1 MQKTSER
8 QTMKKKAFGSH
19 RSPARA
25 LVSVTLLVAA
35 APGWAQLA
43 PPLTGTVA
51 SEPNP
56 YYLGVRQAFTH
67 ESNVNRSP
75 NGRSDNYSTTSLFGG
90 FDQPIGRQRVFGRAA
105 VGLNRYQKEDQLDNT
120 SYDVSAGLDWS
131 TIERLSGNLN
141 VAFSQ
146 SLAAPAVIGV
156 VPDQRRNIATTQSID
171 AAVRWGGASL
181 LTLEGRAGY
190 SNIDYS
196 LPEYQSSESKQSR
209 ASIGLYY
216 RPGGPLRLGVAA
228 RFTRAESPASG
239 PNVTPAVLANT
250 AESRNLDFTANY
262 DVSGQVSAGG
272 RISYTRQ
279 TNSAITAADFSGLT
293 GDLTVGY
300 RPTGK
305 LTFNLYAA
313 RDVGSNSNQFTTTQS
328 FLVGTTL
335 ITTRRT
341 EVVEVSQVTNSA
353 GLGVAYAATG
363 KVTANAGVRYARA
376 KLVSQTVADSTDVL
390 KSAYLGANWE
400 VARNVLVACNLARD
414 ERDVSGSVNYSYTS
428 TSVGC
433 LAQYTWP

>member
-1 MQKTSER
+1 MTTSER
-8 QTMKKKAFGSH
+8 QSMKKNVIGAS
-19 RSPARA
+19 RNPARA
-25 LVSVTLLVAA
+25 LAA
-35 APGWAQLA
+35 ATLAAVAMPGWAQLA

-51 SEPNP
+51 SDPNP
-56 YYLGVRQAFTH
+56 YFLGARQGFTH
-67 ESNVNRSP
+67 ETNVNHTP
-75 NGRSDNYSTTSLFGG
+75 NGRSDNYSTTSVFGG
-90 FDQPIGRQRVFGRAA
+90 FDQPIGRQRVFGRAT
-105 VGLNRYQKEDQLDNT
+105 VGYNRYQHESQLDNT
-120 SYDVSAGLDWS
+120 SYDANAGLDWS

-146 SLAAPAVIGV
+146 NLAAPAVIGF

-171 AAVRWGGASL
+171 ATVRWGGASL

-239 PNVTPAVLANT
+239 PNVTPPVLANT

-293 GDLTVGY
+293 GDLNVAY

-305 LTFNLYAA
+305 LSFNLYAA
-313 RDVGSNSNQFTTTQS
+313 RDVGSNSSQFTTSQS
-328 FLVGTTL
+328 FLVGTTV
-335 ITTRRT
+335 ITTHRN
-341 EVVEVSQVTNSA
+341 EILEVSQVTNSA
-353 GLGVAYAATG
+353 GLGVGYAATG
-363 KVTANAGVRYARA
+363 KITANAGVRYARA
-376 KLVSQTVADSTDVL
+376 KLVSQAVADSTDVL
-390 KSAYLGANWE
+390 KSAYIGANWE
-400 VARNVLVACNLARD
+400 VARNWLVACNVGR
-414 ERDVSGSVNYSYTS
+414 ESRDVSGSLNYSYAS

-433 LAQYTWP
+433 LGQYTWP